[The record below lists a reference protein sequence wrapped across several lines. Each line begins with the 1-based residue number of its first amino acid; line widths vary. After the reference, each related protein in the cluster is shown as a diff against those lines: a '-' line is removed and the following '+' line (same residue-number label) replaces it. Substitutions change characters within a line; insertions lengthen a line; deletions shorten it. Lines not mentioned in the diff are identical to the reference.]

1 MTCPLLRDGSESMGS
16 QGVPRSQLHI
26 LLEPSLDIAGG
37 ASAPSPSC
45 PVPSVCRGNLLSSV
59 QFHEA
64 PELVLCSVALGRVPF
79 PSRCSNSLRQ
89 APSCSIQP
97 RGSFNYPANNF
108 ADCCHR
114 NISITQLLLWGERN
128 EGACGES

>member
-16 QGVPRSQLHI
+16 QGVPRSQLHV
-26 LLEPSLDIAGG
+26 LEPSLDTAGG

-79 PSRCSNSLRQ
+79 PSPCSNSLRW

-97 RGSFNYPANNF
+97 GQSFYRPANNF

-114 NISITQLLLWGERN
+114 NISITQLLLWG
-128 EGACGES
+128 GEE

>member
-16 QGVPRSQLHI
+16 QGVPRSQLHV
-26 LLEPSLDIAGG
+26 LEPSLGTAGG

-45 PVPSVCRGNLLSSV
+45 PVPSVCQGNLLSSV

-79 PSRCSNSLRQ
+79 PSPCSNSLRQ

-97 RGSFNYPANNF
+97 RQSFYRPANNF

-114 NISITQLLLWGERN
+114 NISITQLLLWG
-128 EGACGES
+128 GEE